1 MAEISPGILGEW
13 SLWVLV
19 IGVDNVVPNSVELWC
34 RVVVLQNEVISTFV
48 SLRFFF
54 GVSVTGMKR
63 LMDISI
69 VVDKKSQSE
78 RSALISRV
86 DMGHN
91 GLVSKSVLGITT
103 AEPGVELRHNRSD
116 VLFIVC
122 EFNI

>member
-1 MAEISPGILGEW
+1 MAEISPGILSEW

-63 LMDISI
+63 LMDISGI
-69 VVDKKSQSE
+69 MEQESQSC
-78 RSALISRV
+78 
-86 DMGHN
+86 G
-91 GLVSKSVLGITT
+91 
-103 AEPGVELRHNRSD
+103 
-116 VLFIVC
+116 
-122 EFNI
+122 